1 MTNFIFIFICYLYMS
16 YENLCL
22 LPVKILYNLFS
33 YIIINSHFHLNADL
47 SIIYNSK
54 QNKFFYII
62 LLLYKTLIEIII
74 IYINLN
80 Y

>member
-1 MTNFIFIFICYLYMS
+1 MS

-62 LLLYKTLIEIII
+62 LFKLY
-74 IYINLN
+74 YIFYLN
-80 Y
+80 YIILFYYYTKR